1 MQDAL
6 QRFKAEFFKAL
17 AHPVRIKILELL
29 RTGEMSVTDLQALL
43 EIEASS
49 VSQQLAVL
57 RGKNIVEARKA
68 GTTVYYSV
76 GDPALYELLDA
87 ARKIFNNNLID
98 TRSMLE
104 KLADEVSNE
113 NENQHRKPKRVA
125 PAGPH

>member
-43 EIEASS
+43 GIEASS

-57 RGKNIVEARKA
+57 RGQNIVEARKV

-76 GDPALYELLDA
+76 RDPALYELLDA
-87 ARKIFNNNLID
+87 ARKIFNNHLID

-104 KLADEVSNE
+104 ELADEVSQE
-113 NENQHRKPKRVA
+113 RTLRKPKRVA
-125 PAGPH
+125 PASPR

>member
-6 QRFKAEFFKAL
+6 HRFKAEFFKAL

-29 RTGEMSVTDLQALL
+29 RPGEMSVTHLQALL
-43 EIEASS
+43 EIESSS

-57 RGKNIVEARKA
+57 RGKNIVEARKV

-76 GDPALYELLDA
+76 RDPALYELLDA
-87 ARKIFNNNLID
+87 ARKIFNNHLID

-104 KLADEVSNE
+104 KLADEVSE
-113 NENQHRKPKRVA
+113 EKAPRKPKRAA
-125 PAGPH
+125 PASPH